1 MLYINLYLFIKMVV
15 ISNIIWIDSNVDNEE
30 NRGYLKDLQSY
41 NYFKIKCFKNIDE
54 AINIIKKIEFEETY
68 IILSGRL
75 YIKFIEKF
83 KENLKDVYIIPKII
97 IFTENKDKFIE
108 YNKEYSNI
116 LNHPFYNL
124 GGIKTSFDE
133 IKKFILNPINKK
145 ILNRD
150 DEGQLTFEYI
160 DSKEKL
166 GLPLLYKSLIEVT
179 PNDKIDIFTKNIFE
193 KYSKDSISIK
203 NLLNSIKD
211 IPNIPIELLSKYY
224 ARLYTAEAEK
234 NKSFYSEI
242 NKELR
247 ENKTQNYLPYI
258 KALYEGIK
266 VKSLSLSSNNIL
278 YRGTNLLKKEIE
290 IIKKY
295 LKKKLKDLPGAIVFS
310 RAFLSFSKEKKIAEN
325 FLKNNNNN
333 KDLCKVLFILDKDEN
348 IDYNL
353 GTHADIEKISFY
365 PNEREVLFFPFSTF
379 EIKEIKEEKINNE
392 NIYFIK
398 LLYLGKYLKELENDK
413 TYIQNEKKI
422 PDSAFKKQ
430 IIESGLIKSNEITNN
445 KQLIQKFKEYKNN
458 INSNKNYIIGEIKIK
473 EEDVYTKI
481 RIINT
486 YEEVKRNDKWD
497 NGSENE
503 KQIKENCEIKI
514 EEQIIKF
521 SYYYEFKKSGNYK
534 IEYLFKKNLSN
545 TNYMFFGCSSLTNL
559 NLSNF
564 NTQNVTHMSSMF
576 YNCSSLTNLN

>member
-1 MLYINLYLFIKMVV
+1 MFYINLYLFIKMVV
-15 ISNIIWIDSNVDNEE
+15 ISNIIWIDPNVDNKEK
-30 NRGYLKDLQSY
+30 RGYLKDLQSY

-133 IKKFILNPINKK
+133 IIKFILNPINKK

-266 VKSLSLSSNNIL
+266 VKSLSLCSNNIL
-278 YRGTNLLKKEIE
+278 YRGTNLLKKEIGM
-290 IIKKY
+290 IKKY
-295 LKKKLKDLPGAIVFS
+295 LNKKIKDLPGAIVFS

-353 GTHADIEKISFY
+353 GTHADIEKISYF
-365 PNEREVLFFPFSTF
+365 PNEREVLFFPFSSF

-458 INSNKNYIIGEIKIK
+458 INSNKNYIIGEITIN
-473 EEDVYTKI
+473 EEDVNEKI
-481 RIINT
+481 RIINS
-486 YEEVKRNDKWD
+486 YEEAKRNYDWVL
-497 NGSENE
+497 GTENE
-503 KQIKENCEIKI
+503 KEIKENCEIKI

-521 SYYYEFKKSGNYK
+521 SYYYEFKKSGN
-534 IEYLFKKNLSN
+534 
-545 TNYMFFGCSSLTNL
+545 
-559 NLSNF
+559 
-564 NTQNVTHMSSMF
+564 
-576 YNCSSLTNLN
+576 

>member
-1 MLYINLYLFIKMVV
+1 MFYINLYLFIKMVV
-15 ISNIIWIDSNVDNEE
+15 ISNIIWIDPNVDNEE

-133 IKKFILNPINKK
+133 IIKFILNPINKK

-266 VKSLSLSSNNIL
+266 VKSLSLCSNNIL
-278 YRGTNLLKKEIE
+278 YRGTNLLKKEIGM
-290 IIKKY
+290 IKKY
-295 LKKKLKDLPGAIVFS
+295 LNKKIKDLPGAIVFS
-310 RAFLSFSKEKKIAEN
+310 RAFLSFSKEKKL
-325 FLKNNNNN
+325 LKI
-333 KDLCKVLFILDKDEN
+333 F
-348 IDYNL
+348 
-353 GTHADIEKISFY
+353 
-365 PNEREVLFFPFSTF
+365 
-379 EIKEIKEEKINNE
+379 
-392 NIYFIK
+392 
-398 LLYLGKYLKELENDK
+398 
-413 TYIQNEKKI
+413 
-422 PDSAFKKQ
+422 
-430 IIESGLIKSNEITNN
+430 
-445 KQLIQKFKEYKNN
+445 
-458 INSNKNYIIGEIKIK
+458 
-473 EEDVYTKI
+473 
-481 RIINT
+481 
-486 YEEVKRNDKWD
+486 
-497 NGSENE
+497 
-503 KQIKENCEIKI
+503 
-514 EEQIIKF
+514 
-521 SYYYEFKKSGNYK
+521 
-534 IEYLFKKNLSN
+534 
-545 TNYMFFGCSSLTNL
+545 
-559 NLSNF
+559 
-564 NTQNVTHMSSMF
+564 
-576 YNCSSLTNLN
+576 